1 MFVALERLLNMTE
14 GYRQVFQVQGRS
26 LLLMVVEGR
35 TLLLDNRCP
44 HQGAGLQS
52 ASVTGGVLRCSRHG
66 IEFDLAS
73 GRALNTP
80 CDSLVYLAVAYDAD
94 RVGIDL

>member
-1 MFVALERLLNMTE
+1 MFIALERVLNLGE
-14 GYRQVFQVQGRS
+14 GYRQVFQLQGRS

-35 TLLLDNRCP
+35 TLLLENRCP
-44 HQGAGLQS
+44 HQGAALNK
-52 ASVTGGVLRCSRHG
+52 ASITAGVLRCPRHG

-73 GRALNTP
+73 GRALNAP
-80 CDSLVYLAVAYDAD
+80 CASLVFLPVAYDAD

>member
-1 MFVALERLLNMTE
+1 MFVALERLLNLDE

-35 TLLLDNRCP
+35 TLLLENRCP
-44 HQGAGLQS
+44 HQGASLHNATLAG
-52 ASVTGGVLRCSRHG
+52 TVLRCARHG
-66 IEFDLAS
+66 VAFDLS
-73 GRALNTP
+73 TGRALNAA
-80 CDSLVYLAVAYDAD
+80 CANLVQLPLAYDAD